1 MLVNPAHNRQNSK
14 KPNEELKVTV
24 RKWWLL
30 SLLLIA
36 APSGAAPDGV
46 HTRSVDI
53 AVDEAYTSLYA
64 ALEEEK
70 FWVVFEANMGQ
81 RMANMADRWGKDY
94 NRQGLSA
101 IKSMVFCNID
111 WPNRL
116 ASVDPALL
124 SLCPLHMS
132 LYEKDG
138 RTTITMLRPSTIAAG
153 SPGLDAAKELEKQLI
168 GVIDKAVSGD

>member
-1 MLVNPAHNRQNSK
+1 M
-14 KPNEELKVTV
+14 TV
-24 RKWWLL
+24 RNWWLL
-30 SLLLIA
+30 PLLLIA
-36 APSGAAPDGV
+36 APLSAAPDGV
-46 HTRSVDI
+46 YTRTVDMAI
-53 AVDEAYTSLYA
+53 NEAYTSLYS

-81 RMANMADRWGKDY
+81 RMAKMAERWGDDY

-101 IKSMVFCNID
+101 IKSMVFCNIG
-111 WPNRL
+111 WTNRL

-138 RTTITMLRPSTIAAG
+138 HTTIAMLRPSTIAVG
-153 SPGLDAAKELEKQLI
+153 SPGIDAAKELEKQLI
-168 GVIDKAVSGD
+168 GIIDKAYSGD